1 MNSPVLE
8 ALPEKERAR
17 LSDRAVPRRLV
28 ADETLHHAGARAERM
43 HVVTSGLFK
52 FVGRDGSG
60 NDTILGIAVTGDV
73 VGDLPWIDGLD
84 QPFDVIAT
92 TESTV
97 LSIDAADL
105 LESISTSPRAVCA
118 LLELQAARLRWVYG
132 TCLERTAGGVPAR
145 LAGRLLD
152 LADMLGEIEN
162 GAIQFDMPLPQ
173 ADIGRLAGV
182 CRESACKT
190 LRKFKSAG
198 VVDYRRGRLRIL
210 RPDVLERIRCA
221 GRV

>member
-1 MNSPVLE
+1 MDSPILD
-8 ALPEKERAR
+8 ALPDKERLR
-17 LSDRAVPRRLV
+17 LLDRAVPRQLS
-28 ADETLHHAGARAERM
+28 ADETLHHAGAPSDRM
-43 HVVTSGLFK
+43 HFVTSGLFK

-73 VGDLPWIDGLD
+73 VGELPWIDGLD

-92 TESTV
+92 TKSTV
-97 LSIDAADL
+97 LSLDAADL
-105 LESISTSPRAVCA
+105 LESISTTPRAVCA

-132 TCLERTAGGVPAR
+132 TCLERSAGGVPAR

-152 LADMLGEIEN
+152 LADMLGEIQN

-173 ADIGRLAGV
+173 SDIGRLAGV

-190 LRKFKSAG
+190 LRRFKSAG
-198 VVDYRRGRLRIL
+198 IVDYQRGRLRIL
-210 RPDVLERIRCA
+210 RPDVLEKIRCA
-221 GRV
+221 GRA